1 MAKEWA
7 KKFYQSTSWINTR
20 DYIMSKYH
28 GICQKCYERPAE
40 IVHHIIWLNPTN
52 INDSNITLGEDNLM
66 PVCRECHAEIH
77 EGVPS
82 TVDGLCFNANGE
94 LVNKNESN
102 NFGKWQRNKME

>member
-7 KKFYQSTSWINTR
+7 KNFYQSTNWLNTR

-28 GICQKCYERPAE
+28 YLCQKCQQRPAE
-40 IVHHIIWLNPTN
+40 IVHHIIWLNPIN
-52 INDSNITLGEDNLM
+52 INNPEITLGEDNLM

-82 TVDGLCFNANGE
+82 TVDGVYFNENGD
-94 LVNKNESN
+94 LVS
-102 NFGKWQRNKME
+102 R